1 MAPEPIFICVRR
13 TGGTKTQCV
22 FQKVRAGAPPGGIFN
37 AGVGTAQFGEGT
49 AQRGEGAKTRPN
61 LFLCPMF
68 GLKGLFLPIYRLIG
82 LFTV

>member
-49 AQRGEGAKTRPN
+49 AQRGEGGENASKFVFVPYFWVKRP
-61 LFLCPMF
+61 
-68 GLKGLFLPIYRLIG
+68 I
-82 LFTV
+82 FTYL